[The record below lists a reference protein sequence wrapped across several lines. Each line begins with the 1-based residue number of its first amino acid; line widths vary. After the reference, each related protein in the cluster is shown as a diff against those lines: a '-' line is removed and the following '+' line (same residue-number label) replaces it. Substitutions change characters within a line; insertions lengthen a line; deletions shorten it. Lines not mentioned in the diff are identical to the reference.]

1 MNTLTSTE
9 RAYCLS
15 LWQPWASLWLT
26 DAKVHETRHWPT
38 KYRGMLYVHA
48 AKRRFTKDDLSDELI
63 EVCEDEFGG
72 HFWRELPFGAIIG
85 IVDLIDCVQ
94 FPEWEGVALRPSA
107 HRYDFICGDFTPG
120 RYGWRRGPHTTHIGP
135 WPYRGKQGLF
145 RCDDL
150 GDVANRVLGVT
161 A

>member
-1 MNTLTSTE
+1 MSAQPPAEQLF
-9 RAYCLS
+9 ALS
-15 LWQPWASLWLT
+15 LWQPWASLWLGP
-26 DAKVHETRHWPT
+26 KVHETRHWPT

-48 AKRRFTKDDLSDELI
+48 AKRPIRRAELSDDLI
-63 EVCEDEFGG
+63 EVCESEFGS
-72 HFWRELPFGAIIG
+72 HFWTALPLGAVIG

-94 FPEWEGVALRPSA
+94 FRDDGGLRPSVD
-107 HRYDFICGDFTPG
+107 RWDFLCGDFTPG
-120 RYGWRRGPHTTHIGP
+120 RYGWRRGPDTTHVGP

-150 GDVANRVLGVT
+150 GDVANKVLGV